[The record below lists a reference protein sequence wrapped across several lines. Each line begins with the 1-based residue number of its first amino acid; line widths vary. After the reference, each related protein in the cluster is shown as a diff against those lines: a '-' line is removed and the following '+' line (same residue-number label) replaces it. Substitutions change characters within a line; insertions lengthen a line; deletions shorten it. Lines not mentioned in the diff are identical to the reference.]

1 MQNKKSYH
9 TLNSHNTA
17 PTTKRII
24 DSTTAST
31 YTAYL
36 IRECIKTTMNLSSSS
51 SSNSWASAF
60 FDSGMTTSGAVAIA
74 TNSINSTLPRFT
86 DHSYHDFSTYIENG
100 GKVEKHKKCD
110 RNFPARLHAIL
121 ADERYA
127 HIISWMPHGRAW
139 KVLNK
144 DLLVDEVI
152 PKFFGQ
158 SKYASFT
165 RQLSGWG
172 FKRLHQTGPDFGC
185 YYHECFLRGHPKLT
199 VLMRRISPG
208 QGKATP
214 NAHTE
219 PDFYLIAQQLPL
231 RDKGTSGKKKSVQ
244 SSKLEDEKRGGD
256 GATGHTSTT
265 TANKKPPAAAEEQ
278 LTSSSFDPLPLSSY
292 NSLKSF
298 AAPAPSSSSRRDASS
313 ANVQFHVNNVN
324 QYFGKAQD
332 DTSRIYAPSMFF
344 NEQYNTGTTAGNLY
358 QNAAQ
363 VAPRSQPKPLYMED
377 GLCPTD
383 GTSCHGNK
391 SAAGNVA
398 APHSYPP
405 APAAAAQSL
414 YQNPSTYSLGYG
426 SMNMNM
432 YSQHQPYQTY
442 FQQGQ
447 QQQAAQGQSSAFSNS
462 SYAATG
468 SSQQQPNRFSS
479 QKNNTWD
486 NNKAAVTTTKDSL
499 NEMPMSIPEKGFNF
513 DVSSIE
519 ASFCNSP
526 VETTAPFSG

>member
-1 MQNKKSYH
+1 
-9 TLNSHNTA
+9 
-17 PTTKRII
+17 
-24 DSTTAST
+24 
-31 YTAYL
+31 
-36 IRECIKTTMNLSSSS
+36 MNLSST
-51 SSNSWASAF
+51 SNSWASAF
-60 FDSGMTTSGAVAIA
+60 FDHPGTTTSGAVAVA
-74 TNSINSTLPRFT
+74 TNNISTLPRFT

-152 PKFFGQ
+152 PNFFGQ

-219 PDFYLIAQQLPL
+219 PDFYLIDQQFPL
-231 RDKGTSGKKKSVQ
+231 RDKGTSGKKKSAQ
-244 SSKLEDEKRGGD
+244 SSKLEGEKKGGD

-265 TANKKPPAAAEEQ
+265 TANKKPPAAEE

-292 NSLKSF
+292 NSLKPF
-298 AAPAPSSSSRRDASS
+298 AAPAPSSSSYAS
-313 ANVQFHVNNVN
+313 QYHVNNVN

-332 DTSRIYAPSMFF
+332 ETGRIYAPSMFF
-344 NEQYNTGTTAGNLY
+344 NDQYNTGAATGNLY
-358 QNAAQ
+358 QNAQ
-363 VAPRSQPKPLYMED
+363 VAPRSQQPKPLCMED
-377 GLCPTD
+377 GICPTD

-391 SAAGNVA
+391 SAVGNVAA

-405 APAAAAQSL
+405 APAAPQSL
-414 YQNPSTYSLGYG
+414 YQNPSTFGYG
-426 SMNMNM
+426 SMNMTV
-432 YSQHQPYQTY
+432 YSQHQPYQNY

-447 QQQAAQGQSSAFSNS
+447 QQQAAQGQSAFSNTA
-462 SYAATG
+462 YAATG
-468 SSQQQPNRFSS
+468 SHQQPKNKFSS

-486 NNKAAVTTTKDSL
+486 NNKAVTTTKDSL

-513 DVSSIE
+513 DISSIE